1 MKTLFCDLDNTLLF
15 QLESGLYGIK
25 DKDLKALQ
33 KALKE
38 DVKLVIA
45 SGRPADINESI
56 SKMIGVE
63 VDAVGHNGH
72 QLISGDQNIIFAS
85 FPVEDYLKMTDYIH
99 ETYPEFNT
107 ATTDFKGVYYVGDV
121 NKPEPL
127 TRFNNHKKAGIIRE
141 VSQIPAEQAFKERSI
156 TEAARLLIRV
166 PHETDSDPIIQ
177 NLHERFGD
185 QYVFIRSNKMFIEG
199 LVKGHTKR
207 TGIEAYIKMHNLD
220 MKDCYAAGDADNDI
234 EMFELLH
241 ENSFCMKAGSQR
253 ALDASHYHVED
264 LAEALEIMNG
274 RE

>member
-15 QLESGLYGIK
+15 QLENGTYGIK

-56 SKMIGVE
+56 SNMIGVE

-72 QLISGDQNIIFAS
+72 QLISGEHNIIFAS
-85 FPVEDYLKMTDYIH
+85 FPVEDYLKMTSYIH
-99 ETYPEFNT
+99 ETYPEYNT
-107 ATTDFKGVYYVGDV
+107 ATTDFNGVYYVGDI

-141 VSQIPAEQAFKERSI
+141 VAQIPAEQAFKERGV
-156 TEAARLLIRV
+156 TELSKLLIRV
-166 PHETDSDPIIQ
+166 PHETDSDPIIK
-177 NLHERFGD
+177 NLMDRFGD
-185 QYVFIRSNKMFIEG
+185 KYVFIRSNKMFIEG
-199 LVKGHTKR
+199 LCAGHTKR

-220 MKDCYAAGDADNDI
+220 IKDCYAAGDADNDI

-253 ALDASHYHVED
+253 ALDAAHYHVED

>member
-15 QLESGLYGIK
+15 QLENGTYGIK

-33 KALKE
+33 KVLKG
-38 DVKLVIA
+38 DVRLVIA

-56 SKMIGVE
+56 SRMIGVE
-63 VDAVGHNGH
+63 IDAVGHNGH

-85 FPVEDYLKMTDYIH
+85 FPIEDYLKITDYIH
-99 ETYPEFNT
+99 ETYPEYNT
-107 ATTDFKGVYYVGDV
+107 ATTDFHGVYYVGNT

-127 TRFNNHKKAGIIRE
+127 TRFNNHKKAGIIKE
-141 VSQIPAEQAFKERSI
+141 VAQIPAHLAFEERGVKEVSK
-156 TEAARLLIRV
+156 LLIRV

-185 QYVFIRSNKMFIEG
+185 KYVFIRSNKMFIEG

-207 TGIEAYIKMHNLD
+207 TGIESYIKMHNLD

-264 LAEALEIMNG
+264 LAEALEIING

>member
-207 TGIEAYIKMHNLD
+207 TGIESYIKMHNLD

-264 LAEALEIMNG
+264 LAEALEIING

>member
-15 QLESGLYGIK
+15 QLENGTYGIK
-25 DKDLKALQ
+25 DNDLKALQ

-85 FPVEDYLKMTDYIH
+85 FPVEDYLKMTHYIH
-99 ETYPEFNT
+99 ETYPEYNT
-107 ATTDFKGVYYVGDV
+107 ATTDFKGVYYVGDI

-141 VSQIPAEQAFKERSI
+141 VSQIPAEQAFKERGV
-156 TEAARLLIRV
+156 TELSKLLIRV
-166 PHETDSDPIIQ
+166 PHETDSDPIIK
-177 NLHERFGD
+177 NLMDRFGD
-185 QYVFIRSNKMFIEG
+185 KYVFIRSNKMFIEG
-199 LVKGHTKR
+199 LCVGHTKR

-220 MKDCYAAGDADNDI
+220 IKDCYAAGDADNDI

-253 ALDASHYHVED
+253 ALDASRYHVED
-264 LAEALEIMNG
+264 LAEALKIING

>member
-15 QLESGLYGIK
+15 QLENGTYGIK

-33 KALKE
+33 KVLKG
-38 DVKLVIA
+38 DVRLVIA

-56 SKMIGVE
+56 SRMIGVE
-63 VDAVGHNGH
+63 IDAVGHNGH

-85 FPVEDYLKMTDYIH
+85 FPIEDYLKITDYIH
-99 ETYPEFNT
+99 ETYPEYNT
-107 ATTDFKGVYYVGDV
+107 ATTDFHGVYYVGNT

-127 TRFNNHKKAGIIRE
+127 TRFNNHKKAGIIKE
-141 VSQIPAEQAFKERSI
+141 VAQIPAHLAFEERGVKEVSK
-156 TEAARLLIRV
+156 LLIRV

-185 QYVFIRSNKMFIEG
+185 KYVFIRSNKMFIEG

-264 LAEALEIMNG
+264 LAEALEIING

>member
-15 QLESGLYGIK
+15 QLENGTYGIK

-33 KALKE
+33 KVLKE
-38 DVKLVIA
+38 DVRLVIA

-56 SKMIGVE
+56 SRMIGVE
-63 VDAVGHNGH
+63 IDAVGHNGH

-85 FPVEDYLKMTDYIH
+85 FPIEDYLKITDYIH
-99 ETYPEFNT
+99 KTYPEYNT
-107 ATTDFKGVYYVGDV
+107 ATTDFHGVYYVGNT

-127 TRFNNHKKAGIIRE
+127 TRFNNHKKAGIIKE
-141 VSQIPAEQAFKERSI
+141 VAQIPAHLAFEERGVKEVSK
-156 TEAARLLIRV
+156 LLIRV

-185 QYVFIRSNKMFIEG
+185 KYVFIRSNKMFIEG

-264 LAEALEIMNG
+264 LAEALEIING

>member
-15 QLESGLYGIK
+15 QLENGTYGIK
-25 DKDLKALQ
+25 DNDLKALQ

-85 FPVEDYLKMTDYIH
+85 FPVEDYLKMTHYIH
-99 ETYPEFNT
+99 ETYPEYNT
-107 ATTDFKGVYYVGDV
+107 ATTDFKGVYYVGDI

-141 VSQIPAEQAFKERSI
+141 VSQIPAEQAFKERGV
-156 TEAARLLIRV
+156 TELSKLLIRV
-166 PHETDSDPIIQ
+166 PHETDSDPIIK
-177 NLHERFGD
+177 NLMDRFGD
-185 QYVFIRSNKMFIEG
+185 KYVFIRSNKMFIEG
-199 LVKGHTKR
+199 LCVGHTKR

-220 MKDCYAAGDADNDI
+220 IKDCYAAGDADNDI
-234 EMFELLH
+234 EMLELLH

-253 ALDASHYHVED
+253 AKEAAHTLVED
-264 LAEALEIMNG
+264 LAEALKIMNG